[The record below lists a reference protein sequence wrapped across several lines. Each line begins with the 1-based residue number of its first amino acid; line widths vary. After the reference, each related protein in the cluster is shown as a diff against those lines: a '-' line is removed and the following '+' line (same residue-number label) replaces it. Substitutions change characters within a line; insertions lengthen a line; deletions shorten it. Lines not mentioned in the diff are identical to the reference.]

1 MADGKVVIETDLD
14 SSGIEKGLSKL
25 GKVASTGLKAATVAI
40 SGTSVALGGVA
51 TAAVKTGSDFEKQM
65 SRVQAISGA
74 TGEDF
79 EKLRDQ
85 AIQLGADTSF
95 SASSAAEGM
104 ENLAAAG
111 FEANEITEAMPGL
124 LALAA
129 ASGEDLA
136 VSSDIAASAIRG
148 FGLDAEDA
156 AHVADVLAANAN
168 KTNSSVSETGEALKY
183 IAPLAQAAGIE
194 FEETAAAIGIMANA
208 GIQGSQAGTTL
219 RAALSRLSKPT
230 SDMQE
235 VMDELGISFYDSEGK
250 MKSLS
255 EQVGMLQKA
264 TEGMTDEQ
272 RNNYLVTLYGQ
283 EALSGML
290 ALINAGEGSLQEL
303 TAAYENSDGA
313 AQAAADTMQD
323 NLAGAMEQL
332 GGSAETLGIVFYD
345 SVSDNLKAAAES
357 ATDSVNEIT
366 EAFQDG
372 GLDAAIE
379 AAGDEFADLAVE
391 VADHAPE
398 MVDAA
403 VDFVDSFGKGIKKNK
418 KKLIKAA
425 GDMAETMAGG
435 LAKLLPDELEEP
447 VKDAIDA
454 VAESL
459 NSGGLKKGA
468 DTFRRTIDTAI
479 DVVGEL
485 ADVALPVLTE
495 SLDFVGNNLD
505 WIVPVLGGATAAWGT
520 YKVATTA
527 AATANKVA
535 TAAQTALNLV
545 MNANPVILVGSALAA
560 AATGLALYA
569 ANANQASE
577 EQLKFEQEM
586 DVLNSKI
593 QENKTNL
600 DQLSQSMEENYAS
613 IEASGAPLE
622 RLKGKL
628 DEVFDSSGKVKEG
641 NEKVAQSILN
651 DLNEAMGT
659 SYTLTADGFIAN
671 NNEVVGSLDDVKESI
686 DEYIQKLKE
695 KSLGEASSDQ
705 YTKAIQEQ
713 AEAQDNLTEAQKKYN
728 EALDAYAEAQR
739 KFNETGDYE
748 GYEEAQENLYKTRD
762 ALIETAGAAG
772 QADQNVKGL
781 DNVMDL
787 LANGNIQEAMEA
799 YAQLPVEAEKAGNSI
814 STVMDTIQAALDSQD
829 YTKMTEG
836 FGLAVLEI
844 EKSGGEIPKSLQKS
858 LKGAVEEFNKLSPD
872 AQAAAIS
879 LMQDMMDGMSEKIPD
894 FEKVSR
900 MSSEEIVETFRDY
913 LVNSGALKG
922 IGVESTSD
930 LAMSINDGLDMV
942 QQQSSDGTQAVIKG
956 MSVQLQNGA
965 PYLRTTAKNTAGQ
978 ISGGF
983 TESDFVHAMVTAAAD
998 ACGMTQAEFISHY
1011 PEMNSVARQLA
1022 ASGATGFTA
1031 ADLKAIFGSD
1041 TEQAVMAA
1049 NQVLWGGAGQLQ
1061 ESSYQMAA
1069 NAGTSF
1075 ASADLSGSFSG
1086 ETSKAASGA
1095 ADELVKG
1102 SVVIAGAAAGLSAA
1116 ATTALKNS
1124 DLKKTGVSEGKNLG
1138 AGIKQG
1144 VTSQNSSVKSTVVNL
1159 GKQAITALKGVK
1171 LQTAANTEGKNLG
1184 KGLKDGIASMDSA
1197 VRSAAIQIAKKAE
1210 EGIKN
1215 ANLQSAG
1222 ETEGKKLGN
1231 GLVSGIGGKS
1241 SSAYS
1246 EGSSLG
1252 RSARR
1257 GLESVDLH
1265 GAGYGQGVNF
1275 SSGLASGIRAG
1286 RSGAVSAAAEV
1297 ASAALAASKKRLDI
1311 NSPSG
1316 ETEEQGRFFDKGYI
1330 VGIKKDTRKVE
1341 KSVATLN
1348 EKMLKAVD
1356 LRAISDRMRN
1366 VMDMNVSR
1374 VAAAHYES
1382 RPYRFYHPEEK
1393 QAAEVK
1399 QTINFY
1405 QPTPSPIQVSRAL
1418 KKEARRLAF
1427 Q

>member
-111 FEANEITEAMPGL
+111 FEVNEITEAMPGL

-345 SVSDNLKAAAES
+345 SISDNLKAAAES

-495 SLDFVGNNLD
+495 SLDFVGNNLE

-569 ANANQASE
+569 ANASQASE

-586 DVLNSKI
+586 EVLNSKI

-600 DQLSQSMEENYAS
+600 DQFSQSMEENYAS

-695 KSLGEASSDQ
+695 KSLGEVTSDQ

-728 EALDAYAEAQR
+728 EALDAYAEINAA
-739 KFNETGDYE
+739 GWDLLAL
-748 GYEEAQENLYKTRD
+748 GEAQENLSKTRD
-762 ALIETAGAAG
+762 ALIEAAEAAG
-772 QADQNVKGL
+772 QADQNIESL

-787 LANGNIQEAMEA
+787 LANGNIQEAMDA
-799 YAQLPVEAEKAGNSI
+799 YGQLPIEVEKAGNSI
-814 STVMDTIQAALDSQD
+814 STVTDTIQAALDSQD
-829 YTKMTEG
+829 YTKMIEG
-836 FGLAVLEI
+836 FGLAALEI

-858 LKGAVEEFNKLSPD
+858 LKGAVEEFNKLSPT

-894 FEKVSR
+894 FENVSQMSAEKVL
-900 MSSEEIVETFRDY
+900 ETFRDY

-922 IGVESTSD
+922 IGIESTSD
-930 LAMSINDGLDMV
+930 LAMSINEGMDMV

-1184 KGLKDGIASMDSA
+1184 KGLKEGIASMDSA

-1286 RSGAVSAAAEV
+1286 KSGAVSAAAEV

-1330 VGIKKDTRKVE
+1330 VGIEKDTRKVE
-1341 KSVATLN
+1341 KSVETLN

-1356 LRAISDRMRN
+1356 LRAISDRMHSI
-1366 VMDMNVSR
+1366 MDLNVSR
-1374 VAAAHYES
+1374 VAMAHYES
-1382 RPYRFYHPEEK
+1382 RPYHAVSSEREEPK
-1393 QAAEVK
+1393 EIQ
-1399 QTINFY
+1399 QIINFN
-1405 QPTPSPIQVSRAL
+1405 QPVSSPVETSRVL
-1418 KKEARRLAF
+1418 RREARRLVFA
-1427 Q
+1427 

>member
-111 FEANEITEAMPGL
+111 FEVNEITEAMPGL

-418 KKLIKAA
+418 KKLIKAT

-479 DVVGEL
+479 DEVGEL

-695 KSLGEASSDQ
+695 KSLGEVTSDQ

-713 AEAQDNLTEAQKKYN
+713 AEAQDNLTEAQRKYN
-728 EALDAYAEAQR
+728 EALDAYAEINAA
-739 KFNETGDYE
+739 GWDLLAL
-748 GYEEAQENLYKTRD
+748 GEAQENLNKTRD
-762 ALIETAGAAG
+762 ALIEAAEAAG
-772 QADQNVKGL
+772 QADQSVKGL

-787 LANGNIQEAMEA
+787 LANGNIQQAMEA
-799 YAQLPVEAEKAGNSI
+799 YGQLPIEAEKAGNSI

-844 EKSGGEIPKSLQKS
+844 EKSGGKIPKSLQKS
-858 LKGAVEEFNKLSPD
+858 LKGAVEEFNKLSPN
-872 AQAAAIS
+872 AQAAAIG
-879 LMQDMMDGMSEKIPD
+879 LMQNMMDGMSEKIPD
-894 FEKVSR
+894 FENVSQMSAEKVL
-900 MSSEEIVETFRDY
+900 ETFRDY

-922 IGVESTSD
+922 IGIESTSD
-930 LAMSINDGLDMV
+930 LAMSINEGMDMV

-956 MSVQLQNGA
+956 MSAQLQNGA

-983 TESDFVHAMVTAAAD
+983 TESDFVHVMVTAAAD

-1049 NQVLWGGAGQLQ
+1049 NQVLWGGAGQMQ

-1069 NAGTSF
+1069 NAGASF
-1075 ASADLSGSFSG
+1075 ASADLAGSFSE

-1095 ADELVKG
+1095 ADELGKG
-1102 SVVIAGAAAGLSAA
+1102 SAVIAGAAAGLGVA
-1116 ATTALKNS
+1116 ATASLKNAN
-1124 DLKKTGVSEGKNLG
+1124 LKKTGISEGKNLG
-1138 AGIKQG
+1138 TGVKQG
-1144 VTSQNSSVKSTVVNL
+1144 VTSQNGSVKSTVVNM

-1184 KGLKDGIASMDSA
+1184 KGLKTGIDSMDSV

-1210 EGIKN
+1210 EGIKST
-1215 ANLQSAG
+1215 NLQSTG
-1222 ETEGKKLGN
+1222 EAEGKKLGN
-1231 GLVSGIGGKS
+1231 GLGSGIRGKS
-1241 SSAYS
+1241 SSVSS

-1265 GAGYGQGVNF
+1265 GTGYSQGVNF

-1286 RSGAVSAAAEV
+1286 RSGVISAASAV
-1297 ASAALAASKKRLDI
+1297 ASAALEASKRKLDI

-1330 VGIKKDTRKVE
+1330 VGIEKDARKVE
-1341 KSVATLN
+1341 KSVETLN

-1356 LRAISDRMRN
+1356 LRAISDRMNRI
-1366 VMDMNVSR
+1366 MDLNVSR
-1374 VAAAHYES
+1374 VAMAHYES
-1382 RPYRFYHPEEK
+1382 RPYHAESSEREK
-1393 QAAEVK
+1393 PKKIQ
-1399 QTINFY
+1399 QIINFN
-1405 QPTPSPIQVSRAL
+1405 QPVSRPVETSRVL
-1418 KKEARRLAF
+1418 RREARRLAF
-1427 Q
+1427 A

>member
-111 FEANEITEAMPGL
+111 FEVNEITEAMPGL

-255 EQVGMLQKA
+255 EQVGMLRKA

-272 RNNYLVTLYGQ
+272 RNNYLGTLYGQ

-728 EALDAYAEAQR
+728 EALDAYAEINAA
-739 KFNETGDYE
+739 GWDLLAL
-748 GYEEAQENLYKTRD
+748 GEAQENLSKTRD
-762 ALIETAGAAG
+762 ALIEAAEAAG
-772 QADQNVKGL
+772 QADQNIESL

-787 LANGNIQEAMEA
+787 LANGNIQEAMDA
-799 YAQLPVEAEKAGNSI
+799 YGQLPIEVEKAGNSI
-814 STVMDTIQAALDSQD
+814 STVTDTIQAALASQD

-894 FEKVSR
+894 FENVSQMSAEKVL
-900 MSSEEIVETFRDY
+900 ETFRDY

-930 LAMSINDGLDMV
+930 LAMSINEGMDMV

-1184 KGLKDGIASMDSA
+1184 KGLKEGIASMDSA

-1356 LRAISDRMRN
+1356 LRAISDRMHSI
-1366 VMDMNVSR
+1366 MDLNVSR
-1374 VAAAHYES
+1374 VAMAHYES

>member
-111 FEANEITEAMPGL
+111 FEVNEITEAMPGL

-728 EALDAYAEAQR
+728 EALDAYAEINAA
-739 KFNETGDYE
+739 GWDLLAL
-748 GYEEAQENLYKTRD
+748 GEAQENLSKTRD
-762 ALIETAGAAG
+762 ALIEAAEAAG
-772 QADQNVKGL
+772 QADQNIESL

-787 LANGNIQEAMEA
+787 LANGNIQEAMDA
-799 YAQLPVEAEKAGNSI
+799 YGQLPIEVEKAGNSI
-814 STVMDTIQAALDSQD
+814 STVTDTIQAALDSQD

-836 FGLAVLEI
+836 FGLAALEI

-858 LKGAVEEFNKLSPD
+858 LKGAVEEFNKLSPT

-894 FEKVSR
+894 FENVSQMSAEKVL
-900 MSSEEIVETFRDY
+900 ETFRDY

-922 IGVESTSD
+922 IGIESTSD
-930 LAMSINDGLDMV
+930 LAMSINEGMDMV

-956 MSVQLQNGA
+956 MSAQLQNGA

-1356 LRAISDRMRN
+1356 LRAISDRMHSI
-1366 VMDMNVSR
+1366 MDLNVSR
-1374 VAAAHYES
+1374 VAMAHYES
-1382 RPYRFYHPEEK
+1382 RLYRFYHPEEK

>member
-111 FEANEITEAMPGL
+111 FEVNEITEAMPGL

-560 AATGLALYA
+560 AATGLALYS

-695 KSLGEASSDQ
+695 KSLGEVTSDQ

-728 EALDAYAEAQR
+728 EALDAYAEINAA
-739 KFNETGDYE
+739 GWDLLAL
-748 GYEEAQENLYKTRD
+748 GEAQENLSKTRD
-762 ALIETAGAAG
+762 ALIEAAEAAG
-772 QADQNVKGL
+772 QADQNIESL

-787 LANGNIQEAMEA
+787 LANGNIQEAMDA
-799 YAQLPVEAEKAGNSI
+799 YGQLPIEVEKAGNSI
-814 STVMDTIQAALDSQD
+814 STVTDTIQAALDSQD
-829 YTKMTEG
+829 YTKMIEG
-836 FGLAVLEI
+836 FGLAALEI

-858 LKGAVEEFNKLSPD
+858 LKGAVEEFNKLSPT

-879 LMQDMMDGMSEKIPD
+879 LMQDMMDGMSERIPD
-894 FEKVSR
+894 FENVSQMSAEKVL
-900 MSSEEIVETFRDY
+900 ETFRDY

-922 IGVESTSD
+922 IGIESTSD
-930 LAMSINDGLDMV
+930 LAMSINEGMDMV

-956 MSVQLQNGA
+956 MSAQLQNGA

>member
-104 ENLAAAG
+104 KNLAAAG
-111 FEANEITEAMPGL
+111 FEVNEITEAMPGL

-495 SLDFVGNNLD
+495 SLVFVGNNLE

-535 TAAQTALNLV
+535 TAAQTALNIV

-586 DVLNSKI
+586 EVLNSKI
-593 QENKTNL
+593 QENKTSL

-671 NNEVVGSLDDVKESI
+671 NDEVVGSLDDVKQSI

-695 KSLGEASSDQ
+695 KSLGEAASDQ

-728 EALDAYAEAQR
+728 EALDAYAEINAA
-739 KFNETGDYE
+739 GWDLLAL
-748 GYEEAQENLYKTRD
+748 GEAQENLNKTRD
-762 ALIETAGAAG
+762 ALIEAAEAAG
-772 QADQNVKGL
+772 QADQSVKGL

-787 LANGNIQEAMEA
+787 LANGNIQQAMEA
-799 YAQLPVEAEKAGNSI
+799 YGQLPIEVEKAGNSI

-844 EKSGGEIPKSLQKS
+844 EKSGGKIPKSLQKS
-858 LKGAVEEFNKLSPD
+858 LKGAVEEFNKLSPN
-872 AQAAAIS
+872 AQAAAIG
-879 LMQDMMDGMSEKIPD
+879 LMQNMMDGMSEKIPD
-894 FEKVSR
+894 FENVSQMSAEKVL
-900 MSSEEIVETFRDY
+900 ETFRDY

-922 IGVESTSD
+922 IGIESTSD
-930 LAMSINDGLDMV
+930 LAMSINEGMDMV

-956 MSVQLQNGA
+956 MSAQLQNGA

-1356 LRAISDRMRN
+1356 LRAISDRMHSI
-1366 VMDMNVSR
+1366 MDLNVSR
-1374 VAAAHYES
+1374 VAMAHYES
-1382 RPYRFYHPEEK
+1382 RPYHAESSEREEPK
-1393 QAAEVK
+1393 EIQ
-1399 QTINFY
+1399 QIINFN
-1405 QPTPSPIQVSRAL
+1405 QPVSSPVETSRVL
-1418 KKEARRLAF
+1418 RREARRLVFA
-1427 Q
+1427 

>member
-111 FEANEITEAMPGL
+111 FEVNEITEAMPGL

-345 SVSDNLKAAAES
+345 SISDNLKAAAES

-495 SLDFVGNNLD
+495 SLDFVGNNLE

-569 ANANQASE
+569 ANASQASE

-586 DVLNSKI
+586 EVLNSKI

-695 KSLGEASSDQ
+695 KSLGEVTSDQ

-728 EALDAYAEAQR
+728 EALDAYAEINAA
-739 KFNETGDYE
+739 GWDLLAL
-748 GYEEAQENLYKTRD
+748 GEAQENLSKTRD
-762 ALIETAGAAG
+762 ALIEAAEAAG
-772 QADQNVKGL
+772 QADQNIESL

-787 LANGNIQEAMEA
+787 LANGNIQEAMDA
-799 YAQLPVEAEKAGNSI
+799 YGQLPIEVEKAGNSI
-814 STVMDTIQAALDSQD
+814 STVTDTIQAALDSQD
-829 YTKMTEG
+829 YTKMIEG
-836 FGLAVLEI
+836 FGLAALEI

-858 LKGAVEEFNKLSPD
+858 LKGAVEEFNKLSPT

-894 FEKVSR
+894 FENVSQMSAEKVL
-900 MSSEEIVETFRDY
+900 ETFRDY

-922 IGVESTSD
+922 IGIESTSD
-930 LAMSINDGLDMV
+930 LAMSINEGMDMV

-1184 KGLKDGIASMDSA
+1184 KGLKEGIASMDSA

-1286 RSGAVSAAAEV
+1286 KSGAVSAAAEV

-1330 VGIKKDTRKVE
+1330 VGIEKDTRKVE
-1341 KSVATLN
+1341 KSVETLN

-1356 LRAISDRMRN
+1356 LRAISDRMHSI
-1366 VMDMNVSR
+1366 MDLNVSR
-1374 VAAAHYES
+1374 VAMAHYES
-1382 RPYRFYHPEEK
+1382 RPYHAVSSEREEPK
-1393 QAAEVK
+1393 EIQ
-1399 QTINFY
+1399 QIINFN
-1405 QPTPSPIQVSRAL
+1405 QPVSSPVETSRVL
-1418 KKEARRLAF
+1418 RREARRLVFA
-1427 Q
+1427 

>member
-111 FEANEITEAMPGL
+111 FEVNEITEAMPGL

-235 VMDELGISFYDSEGK
+235 VMEELGISFYDSEGK

-255 EQVGMLQKA
+255 EQVGMLRKA

-290 ALINAGEGSLQEL
+290 ALINAGEDSLQEL

-372 GLDAAIE
+372 GLDVAIE

-403 VDFVDSFGKGIKKNK
+403 VEFVDSFGKGIKKNK

-447 VKDAIDA
+447 VEDAIDA
-454 VAESL
+454 VAKSL

-495 SLDFVGNNLD
+495 SLDFVGNNLE

-569 ANANQASE
+569 ANASQASE

-586 DVLNSKI
+586 EVLNSKI
-593 QENKTNL
+593 QENQTSL

-671 NNEVVGSLDDVKESI
+671 NDEVVGSLDDVKQSI

-695 KSLGEASSDQ
+695 KSLGEAASDQ

-728 EALDAYAEAQR
+728 EALDAYAEINAA
-739 KFNETGDYE
+739 GWDLLAL
-748 GYEEAQENLYKTRD
+748 GEAQENLNKTRD
-762 ALIETAGAAG
+762 ALIEAAEAAG
-772 QADQNVKGL
+772 QADQSVKGL

-787 LANGNIQEAMEA
+787 LANGNIQQAMEA
-799 YAQLPVEAEKAGNSI
+799 YGQLPIEAEKAGNSI

-844 EKSGGEIPKSLQKS
+844 EKSGGKIPKSLQKS
-858 LKGAVEEFNKLSPD
+858 LKGAVEEFNKLSPN
-872 AQAAAIS
+872 AQAAAIG
-879 LMQDMMDGMSEKIPD
+879 LMQNMMDGMSEKIPD
-894 FEKVSR
+894 FENVSQMSAEKVL
-900 MSSEEIVETFRDY
+900 ETFRDY

-922 IGVESTSD
+922 IGIESTSD
-930 LAMSINDGLDMV
+930 LAMSINEGMDMV

-956 MSVQLQNGA
+956 MSAQLQNGA

-1031 ADLKAIFGSD
+1031 ADLKTIFGSD

-1138 AGIKQG
+1138 AGVKQG
-1144 VTSQNSSVKSTVVNL
+1144 VTSQNGSVKSTVVNL
-1159 GKQAITALKGVK
+1159 GKQAITALKGTRLETV
-1171 LQTAANTEGKNLG
+1171 ANTEGKNLG
-1184 KGLKDGIASMDSA
+1184 KGLKTGIDSMDSA

-1210 EGIKN
+1210 EGIKST
-1215 ANLQSAG
+1215 NLQSAG
-1222 ETEGKKLGN
+1222 EAEGKELGN
-1231 GLVSGIGGKS
+1231 GLVSGIRGKAS
-1241 SSAYS
+1241 SVSS

-1252 RSARR
+1252 RAARR

-1265 GAGYGQGVNF
+1265 GAGYSQGVNF

-1286 RSGAVSAAAEV
+1286 RSGVISAASAV
-1297 ASAALAASKKRLDI
+1297 ASAALEASKRKLDI

-1330 VGIKKDTRKVE
+1330 VGIEKDTRKVE
-1341 KSVATLN
+1341 KSVETLN
-1348 EKMLKAVD
+1348 EKC
-1356 LRAISDRMRN
+1356 
-1366 VMDMNVSR
+1366 
-1374 VAAAHYES
+1374 
-1382 RPYRFYHPEEK
+1382 
-1393 QAAEVK
+1393 
-1399 QTINFY
+1399 
-1405 QPTPSPIQVSRAL
+1405 
-1418 KKEARRLAF
+1418 
-1427 Q
+1427 

>member
-111 FEANEITEAMPGL
+111 FEVNEITEAMPGL

-560 AATGLALYA
+560 AATGLALYT
-569 ANANQASE
+569 ANASQASE

-586 DVLNSKI
+586 DALNSEI

-728 EALDAYAEAQR
+728 EALDAYAEINAA
-739 KFNETGDYE
+739 GWDLLAL
-748 GYEEAQENLYKTRD
+748 GEAQENLSKTRD
-762 ALIETAGAAG
+762 ALIEAAEAAG
-772 QADQNVKGL
+772 QADQNIESL

-787 LANGNIQEAMEA
+787 LANGNIQEAMDA
-799 YAQLPVEAEKAGNSI
+799 YGQLPIEVEKAGNSI
-814 STVMDTIQAALDSQD
+814 STVTDTIQAALDSQD
-829 YTKMTEG
+829 YTKMIEG
-836 FGLAVLEI
+836 FGLAALEI

-858 LKGAVEEFNKLSPD
+858 LKGAVEEFNKLSPT

-894 FEKVSR
+894 FENVSQMSAEKVL
-900 MSSEEIVETFRDY
+900 ETFRDY

-922 IGVESTSD
+922 IGIESTSD
-930 LAMSINDGLDMV
+930 LAMSINEGMDMV

-956 MSVQLQNGA
+956 MSAQLQNGA

-1356 LRAISDRMRN
+1356 LRAISDRMHSI
-1366 VMDMNVSR
+1366 MDLNVSR
-1374 VAAAHYES
+1374 VAMAHYES

>member
-111 FEANEITEAMPGL
+111 FEVNEITEAMPGL

-435 LAKLLPDELEEP
+435 LAKLLPYELEEP

-728 EALDAYAEAQR
+728 EALDAYAEINAA
-739 KFNETGDYE
+739 GWDLLAL
-748 GYEEAQENLYKTRD
+748 GEAQENLSKTRD
-762 ALIETAGAAG
+762 ALIEAAEAAG
-772 QADQNVKGL
+772 QADQNIESL

-787 LANGNIQEAMEA
+787 LANGNIQEAMDA
-799 YAQLPVEAEKAGNSI
+799 YGQLPIEVEKAGNSI
-814 STVMDTIQAALDSQD
+814 STVTDTIQAALDSQD
-829 YTKMTEG
+829 YTKMIEG
-836 FGLAVLEI
+836 FGLAALEI

-858 LKGAVEEFNKLSPD
+858 LKGAVEEFNKLSPT

-894 FEKVSR
+894 FENVSQMSAEKVL
-900 MSSEEIVETFRDY
+900 ETFRDY

-922 IGVESTSD
+922 IGIESTSD
-930 LAMSINDGLDMV
+930 LAMSINEGMDMV

-956 MSVQLQNGA
+956 MSAQLQNGA

>member
-1 MADGKVVIETDLD
+1 
-14 SSGIEKGLSKL
+14 
-25 GKVASTGLKAATVAI
+25 
-40 SGTSVALGGVA
+40 
-51 TAAVKTGSDFEKQM
+51 
-65 SRVQAISGA
+65 
-74 TGEDF
+74 
-79 EKLRDQ
+79 
-85 AIQLGADTSF
+85 
-95 SASSAAEGM
+95 
-104 ENLAAAG
+104 
-111 FEANEITEAMPGL
+111 
-124 LALAA
+124 
-129 ASGEDLA
+129 
-136 VSSDIAASAIRG
+136 
-148 FGLDAEDA
+148 
-156 AHVADVLAANAN
+156 
-168 KTNSSVSETGEALKY
+168 
-183 IAPLAQAAGIE
+183 
-194 FEETAAAIGIMANA
+194 
-208 GIQGSQAGTTL
+208 
-219 RAALSRLSKPT
+219 
-230 SDMQE
+230 
-235 VMDELGISFYDSEGK
+235 
-250 MKSLS
+250 
-255 EQVGMLQKA
+255 
-264 TEGMTDEQ
+264 
-272 RNNYLVTLYGQ
+272 
-283 EALSGML
+283 
-290 ALINAGEGSLQEL
+290 
-303 TAAYENSDGA
+303 
-313 AQAAADTMQD
+313 
-323 NLAGAMEQL
+323 
-332 GGSAETLGIVFYD
+332 
-345 SVSDNLKAAAES
+345 
-357 ATDSVNEIT
+357 
-366 EAFQDG
+366 
-372 GLDAAIE
+372 
-379 AAGDEFADLAVE
+379 
-391 VADHAPE
+391 
-398 MVDAA
+398 
-403 VDFVDSFGKGIKKNK
+403 
-418 KKLIKAA
+418 
-425 GDMAETMAGG
+425 
-435 LAKLLPDELEEP
+435 
-447 VKDAIDA
+447 
-454 VAESL
+454 
-459 NSGGLKKGA
+459 
-468 DTFRRTIDTAI
+468 
-479 DVVGEL
+479 
-485 ADVALPVLTE
+485 
-495 SLDFVGNNLD
+495 
-505 WIVPVLGGATAAWGT
+505 
-520 YKVATTA
+520 
-527 AATANKVA
+527 
-535 TAAQTALNLV
+535 
-545 MNANPVILVGSALAA
+545 
-560 AATGLALYA
+560 
-569 ANANQASE
+569 
-577 EQLKFEQEM
+577 
-586 DVLNSKI
+586 
-593 QENKTNL
+593 
-600 DQLSQSMEENYAS
+600 
-613 IEASGAPLE
+613 
-622 RLKGKL
+622 
-628 DEVFDSSGKVKEG
+628 
-641 NEKVAQSILN
+641 
-651 DLNEAMGT
+651 MGT

-695 KSLGEASSDQ
+695 KSLGEVTSDQ

-713 AEAQDNLTEAQKKYN
+713 AEAQENLTEAQKKYN
-728 EALDAYAEAQR
+728 EALDAYAEINAA
-739 KFNETGDYE
+739 GWDLLAL
-748 GYEEAQENLYKTRD
+748 GEAQENLYKTRD

-858 LKGAVEEFNKLSPD
+858 LKGAVEEFNQLSPD

-922 IGVESTSD
+922 IGIESTSD
-930 LAMSINDGLDMV
+930 LAMSINDGMDMV

-956 MSVQLQNGA
+956 MSAQLQNGA

-1022 ASGATGFTA
+1022 ASGATGFTS

-1075 ASADLSGSFSG
+1075 ASADLTGSFSG

-1159 GKQAITALKGVK
+1159 GKQAIIALKGVK

-1184 KGLKDGIASMDSA
+1184 KGLKEGIASMDSA

-1286 RSGAVSAAAEV
+1286 KSGAVSAAAEV

-1330 VGIKKDTRKVE
+1330 VGIEKDTRKVE
-1341 KSVATLN
+1341 KSVETLN

-1356 LRAISDRMRN
+1356 LRAISDRMHSI
-1366 VMDMNVSR
+1366 MDLNVSR
-1374 VAAAHYES
+1374 VAMAHYES
-1382 RPYRFYHPEEK
+1382 RPYHAVSSEREEPK
-1393 QAAEVK
+1393 EIQ
-1399 QTINFY
+1399 QIINFN
-1405 QPTPSPIQVSRAL
+1405 QSVSSPVETSRVL
-1418 KKEARRLAF
+1418 RREARRLVFA
-1427 Q
+1427 

>member
-25 GKVASTGLKAATVAI
+25 GKVAGTGLKAATAAI

-104 ENLAAAG
+104 KNLAAAG
-111 FEANEITEAMPGL
+111 FEVNEITEAMPGL

-148 FGLDAEDA
+148 FGLDAGDA

-235 VMDELGISFYDSEGK
+235 VMEELGISFYDSEGK

-255 EQVGMLQKA
+255 EQVGMLRKA

-403 VDFVDSFGKGIKKNK
+403 VEFVDSFGKGIKKNK

-447 VKDAIDA
+447 VEDAIDA
-454 VAESL
+454 VAKSL

-495 SLDFVGNNLD
+495 SLDFVGNNLE

-569 ANANQASE
+569 ANASQASE

-586 DVLNSKI
+586 EVLNSKI
-593 QENKTNL
+593 QENKTSL

-671 NNEVVGSLDDVKESI
+671 NDEVVGSLDDVKQSI

-695 KSLGEASSDQ
+695 KSLGEAASDQ

-713 AEAQDNLTEAQKKYN
+713 AEAQDNLTEAQRKYN
-728 EALDAYAEAQR
+728 EALDAYAEINAA
-739 KFNETGDYE
+739 GWDLLAL
-748 GYEEAQENLYKTRD
+748 GEAQENLNKTRD
-762 ALIETAGAAG
+762 ALIEAAEAAG
-772 QADQNVKGL
+772 QADQSVKGL

-787 LANGNIQEAMEA
+787 LANGNIQQAMEA
-799 YAQLPVEAEKAGNSI
+799 YGQLPIEVEKAGNSI

-844 EKSGGEIPKSLQKS
+844 EKSGGKIPKSLQKS
-858 LKGAVEEFNKLSPD
+858 LKGAVEEFNKLSPN
-872 AQAAAIS
+872 AQAAAIG
-879 LMQDMMDGMSEKIPD
+879 LMQNMMDGMSEKIPD
-894 FEKVSR
+894 FENVSQMSAEKVL
-900 MSSEEIVETFRDY
+900 ETFRDY

-922 IGVESTSD
+922 IGIESTSD
-930 LAMSINDGLDMV
+930 LAMSINEGMDIV

-956 MSVQLQNGA
+956 MSAQLQNGA

-1049 NQVLWGGAGQLQ
+1049 NQVLWGGAGQMQ

-1069 NAGTSF
+1069 NAGASF
-1075 ASADLSGSFSG
+1075 ASADLPGNFSG
-1086 ETSKAASGA
+1086 EASRAASGA
-1095 ADELVKG
+1095 ANELSSG
-1102 SVVIAGAAAGLSAA
+1102 AAIIAGAAAGLGVA
-1116 ATTALKNS
+1116 ATASLKNAN
-1124 DLKKTGVSEGKNLG
+1124 LKKTGVSEGKNLG
-1138 AGIKQG
+1138 AGVKQG
-1144 VTSQNSSVKSTVVNL
+1144 VSSQNGSVKSTVVNL

-1210 EGIKN
+1210 EGIKST
-1215 ANLQSAG
+1215 NLQSAG
-1222 ETEGKKLGN
+1222 EAEGKELGN
-1231 GLVSGIGGKS
+1231 GLVSGIRGKAS
-1241 SSAYS
+1241 SVSS

-1252 RSARR
+1252 RAARR

-1265 GAGYGQGVNF
+1265 GAGYSQGVNF
-1275 SSGLASGIRAG
+1275 SSGLVSGIRAG
-1286 RSGAVSAAAEV
+1286 RSGVISAASAV
-1297 ASAALAASKKRLDI
+1297 ASAALEASKRKLDI

-1330 VGIKKDTRKVE
+1330 VGIEKDTRKVE

-1356 LRAISDRMRN
+1356 LRAISDRMNRI
-1366 VMDMNVSR
+1366 MDLNVSR
-1374 VAAAHYES
+1374 VAMAHYES
-1382 RPYRFYHPEEK
+1382 RPYHAVSSEREEPK
-1393 QAAEVK
+1393 EIQ
-1399 QTINFY
+1399 QIINFN
-1405 QPTPSPIQVSRAL
+1405 QPVSSPVETSRVL
-1418 KKEARRLAF
+1418 RREARRLVFA
-1427 Q
+1427 

>member
-111 FEANEITEAMPGL
+111 FEVNEITEAMPGL

-272 RNNYLVTLYGQ
+272 RNNYLVILYGQ

-527 AATANKVA
+527 AATANKAA

-695 KSLGEASSDQ
+695 KSLGEVTSDQ

-728 EALDAYAEAQR
+728 EALDAYAEINAA
-739 KFNETGDYE
+739 GWDLLAL
-748 GYEEAQENLYKTRD
+748 GEAQENLSKTRD
-762 ALIETAGAAG
+762 ALIEAAEAAG
-772 QADQNVKGL
+772 QADQNIESL

-787 LANGNIQEAMEA
+787 LANGNIQEAMDA
-799 YAQLPVEAEKAGNSI
+799 YGQLPIEVEKAGNSI
-814 STVMDTIQAALDSQD
+814 STVTDTIQAALDSQD
-829 YTKMTEG
+829 YTKMIEG
-836 FGLAVLEI
+836 FGLAALEI

-858 LKGAVEEFNKLSPD
+858 LKGAVEEFNKLSPT

-894 FEKVSR
+894 FENVSQMSAEKVL
-900 MSSEEIVETFRDY
+900 ETFRDY

-922 IGVESTSD
+922 IGIESTSD
-930 LAMSINDGLDMV
+930 LAMSINEGMDMV

>member
-14 SSGIEKGLSKL
+14 SSGIEKGLSRL
-25 GKVASTGLKAATVAI
+25 GKVAGTGLKAATVAI
-40 SGTSVALGGVA
+40 TGTTAALGGVS
-51 TAAVKTGSDFEKQM
+51 AVAIKTGSEFEAQM

-74 TGEDF
+74 TGENF
-79 EKLRDQ
+79 EKLREQ

-111 FEANEITEAMPGL
+111 FEVNEITDAMPGL
-124 LALAA
+124 LNLAA

-148 FGLDAEDA
+148 FGLEAKDV
-156 AHVADVLAANAN
+156 AHVADVLAENAN
-168 KTNSSVSETGEALKY
+168 KTNSGVADTGEAMKY
-183 IAPLAQAAGIE
+183 VAPLARAAGIR
-194 FEETAAAIGIMANA
+194 FEETAAAIGVMANA
-208 GIQGSQAGTTL
+208 GIKGSQAGTTL
-219 RAALSRLSKPT
+219 RGAISRLSKPT
-230 SDMQE
+230 DDMLVAME
-235 VMDELGISFYDSEGK
+235 DLGVSFYDSEGK

-255 EQVGMLQKA
+255 DQVGMLRKSMK
-264 TEGMTDEQ
+264 GMTDEQ
-272 RNNYLVTLYGQ
+272 KNNYLVTLYGQ

-290 ALINAGEGSLQEL
+290 ALINEGEDSLSALTKSYEKCDGSAQK
-303 TAAYENSDGA
+303 AAE
-313 AQAAADTMQD
+313 TMQD

-345 SVSDNLKAAAES
+345 SVSGNLKSAAES
-357 ATDSVNEIT
+357 ATDSINEIT
-366 EAFQDG
+366 EAFQEG

-379 AAGDEFADLAVE
+379 AAGDEFADLASD
-391 VADHAPE
+391 VADYAPE

-418 KKLIKAA
+418 KKLVKAA

-447 VKDAIDA
+447 VEDAIDA
-454 VAESL
+454 VSKSF

-468 DTFRRTIDTAI
+468 KTFQKTIDTTI

-485 ADVALPVLTE
+485 ADVALPVLTK
-495 SLDFVGNNLD
+495 SLDYVGDNLE
-505 WIVPVLGGATAAWGT
+505 WIVPVIGGAATAWGT
-520 YKVATTA
+520 YKTATLA
-527 AATANKVA
+527 ISTANKA
-535 TAAQTALNLV
+535 AAAAQTALNMA
-545 MNANPVILVGSALAA
+545 MNANPVVLIGGALVTAA
-560 AATGLALYA
+560 AGIALYA

-577 EQLKFEQEM
+577 EQIAFNEEM
-586 DVLNSKI
+586 DVLNNKI
-593 QENKTNL
+593 QESKTSI
-600 DQLSQSMEENYAS
+600 DQLSQSMEESYAS

-659 SYTLTADGFIAN
+659 NYTLTADGFIAN
-671 NNEVVGSLDDVKESI
+671 NDEMIGSLSDVKQSI
-686 DEYIQKLKE
+686 DEYIQKLEE
-695 KSLGEASSDQ
+695 KSLKEATSEQ
-705 YTKAIQEQ
+705 YTKALQQQSEMQ
-713 AEAQDNLTEAQKKYN
+713 AKLTEAQNKYN

-739 KFNETGDYE
+739 KLNETGDYG

-762 ALIETAGAAG
+762 ALIEAAGAAG
-772 QADQNVKGL
+772 KADQNLEGL
-781 DNVMDL
+781 LEVMDL
-787 LANGNIQEAMEA
+787 MANGSIQEAIDA

-814 STVMDTIQAALDSQD
+814 STVADTIQAALDSQD

-858 LKGAVEEFNKLSPD
+858 LKGAVEEFNQLSPD

-922 IGVESTSD
+922 IGIESTSD
-930 LAMSINDGLDMV
+930 LAMSINDGLDIV

-956 MSVQLQNGA
+956 MSAQLQNGA

-1022 ASGATGFTA
+1022 TSGATGFTA

-1049 NQVLWGGAGQLQ
+1049 NQVLWGGAGQMQ

-1069 NAGTSF
+1069 NAGASF
-1075 ASADLSGSFSG
+1075 ASADLAGSFSE

-1095 ADELVKG
+1095 ADELGKG
-1102 SVVIAGAAAGLSAA
+1102 SAVIAGAAAGLGVA
-1116 ATTALKNS
+1116 ATASLKNAN
-1124 DLKKTGVSEGKNLG
+1124 LKKTGVSEGKNLG
-1138 AGIKQG
+1138 AGVKQG
-1144 VTSQNSSVKSTVVNL
+1144 VTSQNGSVKSTVVNL

-1184 KGLKDGIASMDSA
+1184 KGLKDGIASMDST
-1197 VRSAAIQIAKKAE
+1197 VRSAAIRIAKRAE

-1231 GLVSGIGGKS
+1231 GLASGIGGKS

-1297 ASAALAASKKRLDI
+1297 ASAALEASKRRLDI

-1316 ETEEQGRFFDKGYI
+1316 ETEEQGRFFDEGYG
-1330 VGIKKDTRKVE
+1330 VGIKKNTGKVV
-1341 KSVATLN
+1341 KSVENLN
-1348 EKMLKAVD
+1348 KSMLNAMD
-1356 LRAISDRMRN
+1356 LKGISDRMRE
-1366 VMDMNVSR
+1366 VMSLNMNR
-1374 VAAAHYES
+1374 VMMSHFENRPHYQQQSARES
-1382 RPYRFYHPEEK
+1382 GEFK
-1393 QAAEVK
+1393 QIV
-1399 QTINFY
+1399 NFY
-1405 QPTPSPIQVSRAL
+1405 QKAENPVETSRVL
-1418 KKEARRLAF
+1418 RKEARRLAF
-1427 Q
+1427 AR

>member
-25 GKVASTGLKAATVAI
+25 GRVASTGLKAATVAI

-111 FEANEITEAMPGL
+111 FEVNEITEAMPGL

-230 SDMQE
+230 SDMQD
-235 VMDELGISFYDSEGK
+235 VMEELGISFYDSEGK

-255 EQVGMLQKA
+255 EQVGMLRKV

-447 VKDAIDA
+447 VEDAIDA

-495 SLDFVGNNLD
+495 SLDFVGNNLE

-560 AATGLALYA
+560 AATGLALYT
-569 ANANQASE
+569 ANASQASE

-586 DVLNSKI
+586 EVLNSKI
-593 QENKTNL
+593 QENKTSL

-641 NEKVAQSILN
+641 NEKLAQSILN

-695 KSLGEASSDQ
+695 KSLGEVTSDQ

-713 AEAQDNLTEAQKKYN
+713 AEAQDNLTEAQRKYN
-728 EALDAYAEAQR
+728 EALDAYAEINAA
-739 KFNETGDYE
+739 GWDLLAL
-748 GYEEAQENLYKTRD
+748 GEAQENLNKTRD
-762 ALIETAGAAG
+762 ALIEAAEAAG
-772 QADQNVKGL
+772 QADQSVKGL

-787 LANGNIQEAMEA
+787 LANGNIQQAMEA
-799 YAQLPVEAEKAGNSI
+799 YGQLPIEAEKAGNSI

-844 EKSGGEIPKSLQKS
+844 EKSGGKIPKSLQKS
-858 LKGAVEEFNKLSPD
+858 LKGAVEEFNKLSPN
-872 AQAAAIS
+872 AQAAAIG
-879 LMQDMMDGMSEKIPD
+879 LMQNMMDGMSEKIPD
-894 FEKVSR
+894 FENVSQMSAEKVL
-900 MSSEEIVETFRDY
+900 ETFRDY

-922 IGVESTSD
+922 IGIESTSD
-930 LAMSINDGLDMV
+930 LAMSINEGMDMV

-956 MSVQLQNGA
+956 MSAQLQNGA

-1049 NQVLWGGAGQLQ
+1049 NQVLWGGAGQMQ

-1069 NAGTSF
+1069 NAGASF
-1075 ASADLSGSFSG
+1075 ASADLAGSFSE

-1095 ADELVKG
+1095 ADELGKG
-1102 SVVIAGAAAGLSAA
+1102 SAVIAGAAAGLGVA
-1116 ATTALKNS
+1116 ATASLKNAN
-1124 DLKKTGVSEGKNLG
+1124 LKKTGISEGKNLG
-1138 AGIKQG
+1138 TGVKQG
-1144 VTSQNSSVKSTVVNL
+1144 VTSQNGSVKSTVVNM
-1159 GKQAITALKGVK
+1159 GKQAITALKGTR
-1171 LQTAANTEGKNLG
+1171 LETAANTEGKNLG
-1184 KGLKDGIASMDSA
+1184 KGLKTGIDSMDSV

-1210 EGIKN
+1210 EGIKST
-1215 ANLQSAG
+1215 NLQSTG
-1222 ETEGKKLGN
+1222 EAEGKKLGN
-1231 GLVSGIGGKS
+1231 SLGSGIRGKS
-1241 SSAYS
+1241 SSVSS

-1356 LRAISDRMRN
+1356 LRAISDRMHSI
-1366 VMDMNVSR
+1366 MDLNVSR
-1374 VAAAHYES
+1374 VAMAHYES

>member
-111 FEANEITEAMPGL
+111 FEVNEITEAMPGL

-527 AATANKVA
+527 AATANKAA

-569 ANANQASE
+569 ANASQASE

-586 DVLNSKI
+586 EVLNSKI

-695 KSLGEASSDQ
+695 KSLGEATSDQ

-728 EALDAYAEAQR
+728 EALDAYAEINAA
-739 KFNETGDYE
+739 GWDLLAL
-748 GYEEAQENLYKTRD
+748 GEAQENLSKTRD
-762 ALIETAGAAG
+762 ALIEAAEAAG
-772 QADQNVKGL
+772 QADQNIESL

-787 LANGNIQEAMEA
+787 LANGNIQEAMDA
-799 YAQLPVEAEKAGNSI
+799 YGQLPIEVEKAGNSI
-814 STVMDTIQAALDSQD
+814 STVTDTIQAALDSQD
-829 YTKMTEG
+829 YTKMIEG
-836 FGLAVLEI
+836 FGLAALEI

-858 LKGAVEEFNKLSPD
+858 LKGAVEEFNKLSPT

-894 FEKVSR
+894 FENVSQMSAEKVL
-900 MSSEEIVETFRDY
+900 ETFRDY

-922 IGVESTSD
+922 IGIESTSD
-930 LAMSINDGLDMV
+930 LAMSINEGMDMV

-956 MSVQLQNGA
+956 MSAQLQNGA

-1184 KGLKDGIASMDSA
+1184 KGLKEGIASMDSA

-1374 VAAAHYES
+1374 VAVAHYES

>member
-25 GKVASTGLKAATVAI
+25 GKVAGTGLKAATAAI

-111 FEANEITEAMPGL
+111 FEVNEITEAMPGL

-148 FGLDAEDA
+148 FGLDAGDA

-447 VKDAIDA
+447 VEDAIDA

-495 SLDFVGNNLD
+495 SLDFVGNNLE

-569 ANANQASE
+569 ANASQASE

-586 DVLNSKI
+586 EVLNSKI
-593 QENKTNL
+593 QENKTSL

-695 KSLGEASSDQ
+695 KSLGEVTSDQ

-713 AEAQDNLTEAQKKYN
+713 AEAQDNLTEAQRKYN
-728 EALDAYAEAQR
+728 EALDAYAEINAA
-739 KFNETGDYE
+739 GWDLLAL
-748 GYEEAQENLYKTRD
+748 GEAQENLNKTRD
-762 ALIETAGAAG
+762 ALIEAAEAAG
-772 QADQNVKGL
+772 QADQSVKGL

-787 LANGNIQEAMEA
+787 LANGNIQQAMEA
-799 YAQLPVEAEKAGNSI
+799 YGQLPIEAEKAGNSI

-844 EKSGGEIPKSLQKS
+844 EKSGGKIPKSLQKS
-858 LKGAVEEFNKLSPD
+858 LKGAVEEFNKLSPN
-872 AQAAAIS
+872 AQAAAIG
-879 LMQDMMDGMSEKIPD
+879 LMQNMMDGMSEKIPD
-894 FEKVSR
+894 FENVSQMSAEKVL
-900 MSSEEIVETFRDY
+900 ETFRDY

-922 IGVESTSD
+922 IGIESTSD
-930 LAMSINDGLDMV
+930 LAMSINEGMDMV

-956 MSVQLQNGA
+956 MSAQLQNGA

-1022 ASGATGFTA
+1022 ASGATGFTE

-1049 NQVLWGGAGQLQ
+1049 NQVLWGGAGQMQ

-1069 NAGTSF
+1069 NAGASF
-1075 ASADLSGSFSG
+1075 ASADLPGNFSG
-1086 ETSKAASGA
+1086 EASRAASGA
-1095 ADELVKG
+1095 ANELSSG
-1102 SVVIAGAAAGLSAA
+1102 AAIIAGAAAGLGVA
-1116 ATTALKNS
+1116 ATASLKNAN
-1124 DLKKTGVSEGKNLG
+1124 LKKTGVSEGKNLG
-1138 AGIKQG
+1138 AGVKQG
-1144 VTSQNSSVKSTVVNL
+1144 VTSQNGSVKSTVVNL

-1231 GLVSGIGGKS
+1231 GLVSGSGGKS

-1356 LRAISDRMRN
+1356 LRAISDRMNRI
-1366 VMDMNVSR
+1366 MDLNVSR
-1374 VAAAHYES
+1374 VAMAHYES
-1382 RPYRFYHPEEK
+1382 RPYHAVSSEREEPK
-1393 QAAEVK
+1393 EIQ
-1399 QTINFY
+1399 QIINFN
-1405 QPTPSPIQVSRAL
+1405 QPVSSPVETSRVL
-1418 KKEARRLAF
+1418 RREARRLVFA
-1427 Q
+1427 

>member
-111 FEANEITEAMPGL
+111 FEVNEITEAMPGL

-527 AATANKVA
+527 AATANKAA

-569 ANANQASE
+569 ANASQASE

-586 DVLNSKI
+586 EVLNSKI

-695 KSLGEASSDQ
+695 KSLGEATSDQ

-728 EALDAYAEAQR
+728 EALDAYAEINAA
-739 KFNETGDYE
+739 GWDLLAL
-748 GYEEAQENLYKTRD
+748 GEAQENLSKTRD
-762 ALIETAGAAG
+762 ALIEAAEAAG
-772 QADQNVKGL
+772 QADQNIESL

-787 LANGNIQEAMEA
+787 LANGNIQEAMDA
-799 YAQLPVEAEKAGNSI
+799 YGQLPIEVEKAGNSI
-814 STVMDTIQAALDSQD
+814 STVTDTIQAALDSQD
-829 YTKMTEG
+829 YTKMIEG
-836 FGLAVLEI
+836 FGLAALEI

-858 LKGAVEEFNKLSPD
+858 LKGAVEEFNKLSPT

-894 FEKVSR
+894 FENVSQMSAEKVL
-900 MSSEEIVETFRDY
+900 ETFRDY

-922 IGVESTSD
+922 IGIESTSD
-930 LAMSINDGLDMV
+930 LAMSINEGMDMV

-956 MSVQLQNGA
+956 MSAQLQNGA

-1356 LRAISDRMRN
+1356 LRAISDRMHSI
-1366 VMDMNVSR
+1366 MDLNVSR
-1374 VAAAHYES
+1374 VAMAHYES

>member
-111 FEANEITEAMPGL
+111 FEVNEITEAMPGL

-728 EALDAYAEAQR
+728 EALDAYAEINAA
-739 KFNETGDYE
+739 GWDLLAL
-748 GYEEAQENLYKTRD
+748 GEAQENLSKTRD
-762 ALIETAGAAG
+762 ALIEAAEAAG
-772 QADQNVKGL
+772 QADQNIESL

-787 LANGNIQEAMEA
+787 LANGNIQEAMDA
-799 YAQLPVEAEKAGNSI
+799 YGQLPIEVEKAGNSI
-814 STVMDTIQAALDSQD
+814 STVTDTIQAALDSQD
-829 YTKMTEG
+829 YTKMIEG
-836 FGLAVLEI
+836 FGLAALEI

-858 LKGAVEEFNKLSPD
+858 LKGAVEEFNKLSPT

-894 FEKVSR
+894 FENVSQMSAEKVL
-900 MSSEEIVETFRDY
+900 ETFRDY

-922 IGVESTSD
+922 IGIESTSD
-930 LAMSINDGLDMV
+930 LAMSINEGMDMV
-942 QQQSSDGTQAVIKG
+942 QQQTSDGTQAVIKG
-956 MSVQLQNGA
+956 MSAQLQNGA

-1330 VGIKKDTRKVE
+1330 VGIEKDTRKVE
-1341 KSVATLN
+1341 KSVETLN

-1356 LRAISDRMRN
+1356 LRAISDRMNRI
-1366 VMDMNVSR
+1366 MDLNVSR
-1374 VAAAHYES
+1374 VAMAHYES
-1382 RPYRFYHPEEK
+1382 RPYHAVSSEREEPK
-1393 QAAEVK
+1393 EIQ
-1399 QTINFY
+1399 QIINFN
-1405 QPTPSPIQVSRAL
+1405 QPVSSPVETSRVL
-1418 KKEARRLAF
+1418 RREARRLVFA
-1427 Q
+1427 

>member
-111 FEANEITEAMPGL
+111 FEVNEITEAMPGL

-569 ANANQASE
+569 ANASQASE

-695 KSLGEASSDQ
+695 KSLGEVTSDQ

-728 EALDAYAEAQR
+728 EALDAYAEINAA
-739 KFNETGDYE
+739 GWDLLAL
-748 GYEEAQENLYKTRD
+748 GEAQENLSKTRD
-762 ALIETAGAAG
+762 ALIEAAEAAG
-772 QADQNVKGL
+772 QADQNIESL

-787 LANGNIQEAMEA
+787 LANGNIQEAMDA
-799 YAQLPVEAEKAGNSI
+799 YGQLPIEVEKAGNSI
-814 STVMDTIQAALDSQD
+814 STVTDTIQAALDSQD
-829 YTKMTEG
+829 YTKMIEG
-836 FGLAVLEI
+836 FGLAALEI

-858 LKGAVEEFNKLSPD
+858 LKGAVEEFNKLSPT

-894 FEKVSR
+894 FENVSQMSAEKVL
-900 MSSEEIVETFRDY
+900 ETFRDY

-922 IGVESTSD
+922 IGIESTSD
-930 LAMSINDGLDMV
+930 LAMSINEGMDMV

-1124 DLKKTGVSEGKNLG
+1124 DLKKNGVSEGKNLG

-1374 VAAAHYES
+1374 VAMAHYES
-1382 RPYRFYHPEEK
+1382 RPYHAVSSEREEPK
-1393 QAAEVK
+1393 EIQ
-1399 QTINFY
+1399 QIINFN
-1405 QPTPSPIQVSRAL
+1405 QPVSSPVETSRVL
-1418 KKEARRLAF
+1418 RREARRLVFA
-1427 Q
+1427 